1 LYADKEMQNM
11 IFILMICLVSQTSEH
26 DIGEEVIKG
35 QMEFKIQEKKL
46 EFYPELKPFAP
57 LDSVISQEK
66 YIFDEKLY
74 STIDA
79 LNTPILYLHS
89 EYLRIP
95 LVTRMMYGSIALFVP
110 RFEKTVSSWE
120 LVITDSNGEI
130 VRRIADRGLPPT
142 TISWDGRTDNKEM
155 CNMGEVYNYVFTAFD
170 AVGNPTRIG
179 GRSYK
184 FNGVVYDDQE
194 SKIVTV
200 SSGELF
206 SENTSMLDAEAAYYL
221 DEISNIIK
229 ENFEEEVV
237 VYSYSE
243 SETLANSRGRI
254 IMEEIIKRVVLPVEG
269 IKTAPRFI
277 PGLKPKYS
285 KIEVVIR

>member
-1 LYADKEMQNM
+1 MNFLLVLILILQN
-11 IFILMICLVSQTSEH
+11 SQTGEH
-26 DIGEEVIKG
+26 EIGEEVIKG
-35 QMEFKIQEKKL
+35 EVELKIQDRKIVL
-46 EFYPELKPFAP
+46 MPVLNPFAP

-74 STIDA
+74 KTIDS

-89 EYLRIP
+89 EYLRVP
-95 LVTRMMYGSIALFVP
+95 LTGRLMYGNIALFVP
-110 RFEKTVSSWE
+110 RFEKAVSSWE
-120 LVITDSNGEI
+120 LVITDSNGDI

-142 TISWDGRTDNKEM
+142 SLTWDGRTDNGVM

-170 AVGNPTRIG
+170 AIGNPTRIG

-184 FNGVVYDDQE
+184 FTGIVYDDQD
-194 SKIVTV
+194 SKVVAI

-206 SENTSMLDAEAAYYL
+206 VERSHYL
-221 DEISNIIK
+221 NDESYLYIDEVANIIK
-229 ENFEEEVV
+229 EQFKKEVI

-243 SETLANSRGRI
+243 SEVLAKSRGKA
-254 IMEEIIKRVVLPVEG
+254 IMDEIIERSVLPEEG

-285 KIEVVIR
+285 KIEIVIR

>member
-1 LYADKEMQNM
+1 MN
-11 IFILMICLVSQTSEH
+11 FILALLLIAQDTVKTTKGEH
-26 DIGEEVIKG
+26 EIGEEIIKG
-35 QMEFKIQEKKL
+35 EIKMNIQDPKL
-46 EFYPELKPFAP
+46 YVYPPIKPFAP
-57 LDSVISQEK
+57 LESIISQER

-120 LVITDSNGEI
+120 LVITNSNGEV
-130 VRRIADRGLPPT
+130 VRRYAQRGLPPT
-142 TISWDGRTDNKEM
+142 SLSWDGRTDNGNM

-170 AVGNPTRIG
+170 AIGNPTRIM
-179 GRSYK
+179 GRSYT
-184 FNGVVYDDQE
+184 FNGVVYE
-194 SKIVTV
+194 EKGTRVVAI
-200 SSGELF
+200 SSGALF
-206 SENTSMLDAEAAYYL
+206 DENSQALTTDANAYL
-221 DEISNIIK
+221 DEVANIIK
-229 ENFEEEVV
+229 NNFKKEVV

-243 SETLANSRGRI
+243 SETLAKARG
-254 IMEEIIKRVVLPVEG
+254 EAVLDEIVKRAVLPDKS

-277 PGLKPKYS
+277 PGLLPKYS
-285 KIEVVIR
+285 KIEVVIQ